1 MINSETLYWLIYAIM
16 KKSIYYSVSSFQKIE
31 NPCFIYLFSYNLENL
46 SCQIAKFKFIMYRI
60 NKYPFN
66 DFKCQ
71 ANLHKSNYAV
81 LINAPE
87 KGIKYSPDF
96 DFSEEY
102 YLLKELNHT
111 QIPIT
116 YDFGQGELFRN
127 EKFLIKQNFIVLQ
140 HINGYDLVDYFA
152 EKNVEDNNTIEEA
165 VKLFISICEP
175 LQYLHSKN
183 HVHCDLKP
191 GHLILNHKT
200 WLVHLIDFEL
210 SIKRGGIIK
219 GISKEYASPEQLQML
234 ACLKDLPRKVHYEAI
249 SSTIRLDG
257 RTDLYSIGLILYQIV
272 TKKLWQT
279 EKVLPSQI
287 NNHIPQK
294 LEEIIKGLLEVN
306 ASNRIPS
313 AEELKKAL
321 SGI

>member
-1 MINSETLYWLIYAIM
+1 
-16 KKSIYYSVSSFQKIE
+16 
-31 NPCFIYLFSYNLENL
+31 
-46 SCQIAKFKFIMYRI
+46 MYRI
-60 NKYPFN
+60 NKYPFH

-81 LINAPE
+81 LSNAPD

-102 YLLKELNHT
+102 YLLKELNHI
-111 QIPIT
+111 QIPIA
-116 YDFGQGELFRN
+116 YDFGQGELFRD

-140 HINGYDLVDYFA
+140 HVNGYDLVDYFA
-152 EKNVEDNNTIEEA
+152 EKDVENNKTIEEA
-165 VKLFISICEP
+165 VKLFISICDP
-175 LQYLHSKN
+175 LQYLHSK
-183 HVHCDLKP
+183 HYVHCDLKP

-200 WLVHLIDFEL
+200 RLVHLIDFEL

-234 ACLKDLPRKVHYEAI
+234 AYLKDLPRKVHYEAI

-257 RTDLYSIGLILYQIV
+257 RTDLYSVGLILYQIL
-272 TKKLWQT
+272 TKKLWQA
-279 EKVLPSQI
+279 EKVPPTRI

-294 LEEIIKGLLEVN
+294 LEDIVKGLLEVN
-306 ASNRIPS
+306 VSSRIPS

-321 SGI
+321 SLI

>member
-1 MINSETLYWLIYAIM
+1 
-16 KKSIYYSVSSFQKIE
+16 
-31 NPCFIYLFSYNLENL
+31 
-46 SCQIAKFKFIMYRI
+46 MYRI
-60 NKYPFN
+60 NKYNFN

-81 LINAPE
+81 LINTPE

-102 YLLKELNHT
+102 YLLKELNHA
-111 QIPIT
+111 QIPIA
-116 YDFGQGELFRN
+116 YDFGQGELFRD

-140 HINGYDLVDYFA
+140 HVNGYDLVDYFA
-152 EKNVEDNNTIEEA
+152 EKDVEDNETIEES
-165 VKLFISICEP
+165 VKLFISICDP
-175 LQYLHSKN
+175 LQYLHGKN
-183 HVHCDLKP
+183 YVHCDLKP
-191 GHLILNHKT
+191 GHLILNQNAEF
-200 WLVHLIDFEL
+200 VHLIDFEL
-210 SIKRGGIIK
+210 AIKRGGIIK

-234 ACLKDLPRKVHYEAI
+234 AYLKDLPRKVHYEAI

-257 RTDLYSIGLILYQIV
+257 RTDLYSAGLILYQIV

-279 EKVLPSQI
+279 EKVLPGQI

-306 ASNRIPS
+306 VSNRIPS

-321 SGI
+321 SSI

>member
-1 MINSETLYWLIYAIM
+1 
-16 KKSIYYSVSSFQKIE
+16 
-31 NPCFIYLFSYNLENL
+31 
-46 SCQIAKFKFIMYRI
+46 MYRI

-111 QIPIT
+111 QIPIA
-116 YDFGQGELFRN
+116 YDFGQGELFRD

-152 EKNVEDNNTIEEA
+152 EKDVEDNNTIEEA
-165 VKLFISICEP
+165 VKLFISICDP
-175 LQYLHSKN
+175 LQYLHSK
-183 HVHCDLKP
+183 HYVHCDLKP

-257 RTDLYSIGLILYQIV
+257 RTDLYSVGLILYQIL
-272 TKKLWQT
+272 TKKLWQA
-279 EKVLPSQI
+279 EKVPPTRI

-294 LEEIIKGLLEVN
+294 LEDIIKGLLEVN
-306 ASNRIPS
+306 VSSRIPS

-321 SGI
+321 SSI